1 MRSNAILRIVL
12 YSIAIIALLGILIG
26 GITVGLFIFDTNIHH
41 DTIANTPLA
50 SDQNETRT
58 VVDDSSIQNIEI
70 DWISG
75 SITLEPDAGCSD
87 IIVVETGT
95 GNEDYRMVC
104 TTSSHT
110 LKIQYCKDG
119 IKFPSSGIT
128 INGSV
133 NKDLVIKV
141 PIEWVC
147 DTLVIDTASAE
158 VTVSDLVIEKF
169 DFDGASGV
177 CRLQNCYVDKI
188 DMDTASGNIYFE
200 GALNSM
206 DCDAASAN
214 CNLVVYNVPEYIEMD
229 MASGDLNLTLPENC
243 GFTVDL
249 TAVSGQFT
257 SDFET
262 ACKDDSHTHSVHTHG
277 DGSCRI
283 EVNAM
288 SGDVTIHKAASVPTA
303 AFPYCSDPNCT
314 DPNHDHSAA
323 CTDDDCTV
331 PNHSHT
337 NHH

>member
-12 YSIAIIALLGILIG
+12 YFIAIIALLGILIG
-26 GITVGLFIFDTNIHH
+26 GIAVGLFIIDVDGHH
-41 DTIANTPLA
+41 SEVYRTPIAT
-50 SDQNETRT
+50 DRNEAWTAL
-58 VVDDSSIQNIEI
+58 DAKEIQNIGI

-75 SITLEPDAGCSD
+75 SITIKPDSNSNQ
-87 IIVVETGT
+87 IVVKEIGLTG
-95 GNEDYRMVC
+95 EDTAMVC
-104 TTSSHT
+104 KRNGDT
-110 LKIQYCKDG
+110 LEIEYQKDTDFVFG
-119 IKFPSSGIT
+119 VTESFT
-128 INGSV
+128 
-133 NKDLVIKV
+133 KDLIITV
-141 PIEWVC
+141 PMDWVC

-200 GALNSM
+200 GTLNSL

-249 TAVSGQFT
+249 TAVSGEFT

-262 ACKDDSHTHSVHTHG
+262 TCKDDSHTHSVHTHG

-288 SGDVTIHKAASVPTA
+288 SGDVTIHKGASISSPTI
-303 AFPYCSDPNCT
+303 PYCSDPNCT
-314 DPNHDHSAA
+314 E
-323 CTDDDCTV
+323 